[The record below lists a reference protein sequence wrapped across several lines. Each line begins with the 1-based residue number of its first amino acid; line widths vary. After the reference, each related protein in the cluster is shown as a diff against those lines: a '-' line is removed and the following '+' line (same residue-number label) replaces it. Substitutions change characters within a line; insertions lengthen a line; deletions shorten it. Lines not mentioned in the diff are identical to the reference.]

1 MRWSRHFWPTVPR
14 SPTKMQRPVGYWP
27 LGFSILAIIVHR
39 VLAHIAQIALDK
51 QASRQILKFAEGFY
65 GKIIATAFLQPLS
78 TFTGTAMTMAFAI
91 MVHLLLYG
99 GRVLVFTQLKQVYAA
114 IGVCLILQ
122 FGLSRLR
129 MIKAQKTG
137 ILIKDNVRSNL
148 LQKLFIM
155 GPAYMTENRTGD
167 VASSVTDRVEWLRRY
182 FTDYLPAA
190 LGAIVNCAILLALMF
205 PMDWA
210 TATVC
215 LLAAIGMIEI
225 PMAFYPIM
233 RERGKK
239 EWAEHSRY
247 YSDCLD
253 GIQGVSTLKAFN
265 ANDEQMTKMR
275 VRGEDFRNA
284 AMRHLK
290 VTILEGGVLE
300 FFARIGSAL
309 SIAVAA
315 VRFHNGYID
324 SRTIIYL
331 FHMAAACFT
340 PMLSLISAWH
350 IGFNG
355 IAASYRIGEILDAP
369 VGFHLCSDLRGGL
382 LRHEALE
389 KEIAL
394 GRQGKLWAGKTEE
407 DFGGGIAFEGV
418 SFAYQAK
425 EGNVLHD
432 VSFTV
437 PPGAMTALVGPS
449 GGGKSTIARILAGFY
464 IPAQGS
470 VIVGDDVLSE
480 DTVERIQ
487 NRIAAVWQYPHLLYG
502 TVYENILV
510 GKPAASEIEVYHAAK
525 KANIHDFIMTLPE
538 GYRTMI
544 GERGMRFSGGE
555 RQRIV
560 IARAYLRDAPVLIFD
575 EATSSLDR
583 KNELEIQRSFR
594 DLRRGKTALV
604 IAHRLA
610 TIEDADQIC
619 IIEGGKVVE
628 TGTHQELMGSSERYM
643 RLMGDQLRRKE
654 AL

>member
-1 MRWSRHFWPTVPR
+1 M
-14 SPTKMQRPVGYWP
+14 Y
-27 LGFSILAIIVHR
+27 I
-39 VLAHIAQIALDK
+39 
-51 QASRQILKFAEGFY
+51 SRQILKFARGFY
-65 GKIIATAFLQPLS
+65 GSIAATASVQLLL
-78 TFTGTAMTMAFAI
+78 TLTGTAMTMSFAI

-99 GRVLVFTQLKQVYAA
+99 GRVLLFTQLRQVYVV
-114 IGVCLILQ
+114 IGVCLILL

-129 MIKAQKTG
+129 MIKSERTG
-137 ILIKDNVRSNL
+137 ILIKDSVRSNL

-167 VASSVTDRVEWLRRY
+167 VASSVTSRVEWLKRY
-182 FTDYLPAA
+182 FTDYLPVA
-190 LGAIVNCAILLALMF
+190 LGAVVNCIVLLTLMF
-205 PMDWA
+205 RMDSA
-210 TATVC
+210 TAAVC
-215 LLAAIGMIEI
+215 LLAAMGMIGI
-225 PMAFYPIM
+225 PMTFYPIM

-265 ANDEQMTKMR
+265 ANDEQVAKMR
-275 VRGEDFRNA
+275 VRGEQFRGA
-284 AMRHLK
+284 VMHHLK
-290 VTILEGGVLE
+290 ITIVEGSVLE
-300 FFARIGSAL
+300 FFARIGGVL
-309 SIAVAA
+309 SVAVAA
-315 VRFHNGYID
+315 VRFYNGHID

-331 FHMAAACFT
+331 FYMAAACFT
-340 PMLSLISAWH
+340 PMLDLINAWH

-355 IAASYRIGEILDAP
+355 IAASYHIGEIMDAP
-369 VGFHLCSDLRGGL
+369 VDFHLCSDLKGGL
-382 LRHEALE
+382 LRHVDLE
-389 KEIAL
+389 KEMEL
-394 GRQGKLWAGKTEE
+394 GDRGRLWINKTER
-407 DFGGGIAFEGV
+407 DFGGGVAFEGV

-432 VSFTV
+432 VSFAI

-464 IPAQGS
+464 VPAQGS
-470 VIVGDDVLSE
+470 VIVGDDALSE
-480 DTVERIQ
+480 DTVGRIQ
-487 NRIAAVWQYPHLLYG
+487 NRIAAVWQYPHLFYG

-555 RQRIV
+555 RQRIA
-560 IARAYLRDAPVLIFD
+560 IARAYLRDAPILIFD

-594 DLRRGKTALV
+594 ELRRGKTSLV

-619 IIEGGKVVE
+619 IIEGGRVVE
-628 TGTHQELMGSSERYM
+628 AGIHDELVGSSERYM
-643 RLMGDQLRRKE
+643 RLMGDQLKQKE